1 MKPVA
6 IETTRV
12 EMTQITLPPHGN
24 ALGNL
29 FGGQIAAWIDMAAA
43 VSAQR
48 FSRGIVVTASMDE
61 LHFLEPVRVG
71 MIVILQAR
79 VNRSWRTS
87 MEVGVRVE
95 GEEPMTGHR
104 THACSAYLTFV
115 AVDAEGKPREVPPLD
130 VGDDVAAKRRFEEA
144 QLRRDARLRMR
155 ELRQRLSG

>member
-1 MKPVA
+1 MNSVP
-6 IETTRV
+6 IEQTRV

-48 FSRGIVVTASMDE
+48 FCRGTVVTASMDE
-61 LHFLEPVRVG
+61 LHFLAPIRVG

-95 GEEPMTGHR
+95 GEEPSTGHR
-104 THACSAYLTFV
+104 IHACSAYLTFV
-115 AVDAEGKPREVPPLD
+115 ALDSDGNKREVPILD
-130 VGDDVAAKRRFEEA
+130 VGDDAAALRRFEEA

-155 ELRQRLSG
+155 ELRQRLS